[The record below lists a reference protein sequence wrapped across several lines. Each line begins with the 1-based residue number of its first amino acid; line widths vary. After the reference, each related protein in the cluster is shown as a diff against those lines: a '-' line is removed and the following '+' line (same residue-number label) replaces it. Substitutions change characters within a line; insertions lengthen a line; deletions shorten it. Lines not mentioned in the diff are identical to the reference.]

1 MPLKQMKLSSIRMLC
16 PFLNSFS
23 SKIAIENK
31 NDAKLESLDDIS
43 QDVSVSVLKEFW
55 KQKATF

>member
-1 MPLKQMKLSSIRMLC
+1 MKLSSIRMLC
-16 PFLNSFS
+16 PFLNSFA
-23 SKIAIENK
+23 SKIAVENK
-31 NDAKLESLDDIS
+31 NDAKLESLDDSS